1 MKIDGTYTVQEL
13 LNICNEQL
21 QSWERKELAEKLT
34 YDEPEGADIEDF
46 DTNDLITELEDRFH
60 WRTITK
66 NDKERLERMIENVN
80 VLE

>member
-66 NDKERLERMIENVN
+66 NDK
-80 VLE
+80 